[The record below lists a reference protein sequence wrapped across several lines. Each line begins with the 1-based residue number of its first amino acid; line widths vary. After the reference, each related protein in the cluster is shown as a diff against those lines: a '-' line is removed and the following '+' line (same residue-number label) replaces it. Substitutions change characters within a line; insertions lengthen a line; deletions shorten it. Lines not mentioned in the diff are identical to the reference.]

1 MGRENAAVYDRTRFS
16 NLTRGNKAV
25 IGVNNNDTGADA
37 EGLEVVGLDAE
48 GLEVVGLQAEGLEAG
63 RLEELNWEALGE
75 RQDEIRATTFPKTA
89 IIVPYFGKFPSY
101 FGLWLRSCA
110 INPEID
116 WLLVTDIS
124 SEYEFPANVR
134 VVSWDFASVVHRIQ
148 EVLGKDV
155 VVPVPHKLC
164 DYKVFYGLIFNE
176 LLVDYRYWGYC
187 DVDVI
192 FGKLASFITGDV
204 LQSHDK
210 LFGLGHFCLMPN
222 TERVLGVIRG
232 AADIEAVRANVL
244 QNPRTTLFDEWYGTV
259 NINTLFEDQGLRIY
273 EDPGVIADLY
283 SSSPN
288 FNRSFWD
295 KTKQGGRVELENNL
309 LVWNEISGLTRF
321 WVNGE
326 LVQREPVMYVHLKER
341 IMPISEDLLGDN
353 SDSVMEFQ
361 SVPSF
366 GIFPSGF
373 QRWDANRVPRL
384 QDFRDYSEGFWK
396 YAKRRGKRK
405 WRNGLY
411 LLKMRLGIQ
420 P

>member
-1 MGRENAAVYDRTRFS
+1 MEFEEE
-16 NLTRGNKAV
+16 

-37 EGLEVVGLDAE
+37 ERLEVVGLK
-48 GLEVVGLQAEGLEAG
+48 AEGLEAG
-63 RLEELNWEALGE
+63 RLNELNRDALGGT
-75 RQDEIRATTFPKTA
+75 QDEIRATTFPKTA

-116 WLLVTDIS
+116 WLVVTDIES
-124 SEYEFPANVR
+124 DYTFPVNVR
-134 VVSWDFASVVHRIQ
+134 LVSRDFASVVRRIQ
-148 EVLGKDV
+148 EVLGSDV

-164 DYKVFYGLIFNE
+164 DYKVFYGLIFND
-176 LLVDYRYWGYC
+176 LLVDYPYWGYC

-192 FGKLASFITGDV
+192 FGKLASFLTNDI
-204 LQSHDK
+204 LESYDK

-222 TERVLGVIRG
+222 TERVLDVIRG
-232 AADIEAVRANVL
+232 AADIEAVRTNVL

-259 NINTLFEDQGLRIY
+259 NINTLFQEKGLIIY

-283 SSSPN
+283 SSSDH

-295 KTKQGGRVELENNL
+295 KTKQGGRVEIENNL
-309 LVWNEISGLTRF
+309 LVWNETFGLTRY
-321 WVNGE
+321 WVNGKE
-326 LVQREPVMYVHLKER
+326 VRSEPVMYVHLKER
-341 IMPISEDLLGDN
+341 IMPISEDLLDN
-353 SDSVMEFQ
+353 TSLGVLEF
-361 SVPSF
+361 PTLRCF

-373 QRWDANRVPRL
+373 QRWESHRVPRL
-384 QDFRDYSEGFWK
+384 QDFKDFSEGFWK

>member
-1 MGRENAAVYDRTRFS
+1 
-16 NLTRGNKAV
+16 V
-25 IGVNNNDTGADA
+25 IGVNNNDTGADPDM
-37 EGLEVVGLDAE
+37 LEVNVLK
-48 GLEVVGLQAEGLEAG
+48 AEGLEAG
-63 RLEELNWEALGE
+63 KLDELNRDVLGGT
-75 RQDEIRATTFPKTA
+75 QDEIRATTFPKTA

-116 WLLVTDIS
+116 WLVVTDIES
-124 SEYEFPANVR
+124 DYKFPTNVR
-134 VVSWDFASVVHRIQ
+134 VVSWDFASVVSRIQ

-164 DYKVFYGLIFNE
+164 DYKVFYGLIFND
-176 LLVDYRYWGYC
+176 LLIDYPYWGYC

-192 FGKLASFITGDV
+192 FGKLASFLTNDI
-204 LQSHDK
+204 LESYDK

-222 TERVLGVIRG
+222 TERVLEVIRG
-232 AADIEAVRANVL
+232 AANIEEVRANVL

-259 NINTLFEDQGLRIY
+259 NINTLFEKKGLRIY
-273 EDPGVIADLY
+273 EDPGVIADLF
-283 SSSPN
+283 SSSPH

-295 KTKQGGRVELENNL
+295 KTKQGGRVETENNL
-309 LVWNEISGLTRF
+309 LVWNETSGLTRY
-321 WVNGE
+321 WVNGKE
-326 LVQREPVMYVHLKER
+326 VRSEPVMYVHLKER
-341 IMPISEDLLGDN
+341 VMPISEDLLDN
-353 SDSVMEFQ
+353 TSLGVLEF
-361 SVPSF
+361 PTLGCF

-373 QRWDANRVPRL
+373 QRWESHRVPAMG
-384 QDFRDYSEGFWK
+384 DFRKYGEGFWH

-411 LLKMRLGIQ
+411 LLKMRFGKQ